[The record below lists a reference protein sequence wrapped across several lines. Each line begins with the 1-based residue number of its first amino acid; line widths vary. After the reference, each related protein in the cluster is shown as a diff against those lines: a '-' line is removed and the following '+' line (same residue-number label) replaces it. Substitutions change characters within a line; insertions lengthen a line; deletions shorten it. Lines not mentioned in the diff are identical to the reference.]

1 MKAHKLIIAVVL
13 LGVNALT
20 LAICQAAD
28 DGAKA
33 GRAPKDKVALPASA
47 GKAVQPKGNKSMI
60 VQETS
65 TNVLTGSYLPHK
77 MKRVGRVTDGPGNVV
92 VIDRADI
99 QRSGA
104 ATVAQ
109 VLAKVPGLSV
119 GGR

>member
-1 MKAHKLIIAVVL
+1 MKAHKLIIVVAL

-20 LAICQAAD
+20 LANCQAAD
-28 DGAKA
+28 GDAKA
-33 GRAPKDKVALPASA
+33 GTAPKDKVALPPSA
-47 GKAVQPKGNKSMI
+47 GKAVRPKGNKSM
-60 VQETS
+60 VAQETS

-77 MKRVGRVTDGPGNVV
+77 MKRVGRVTDGLGNVV

-119 GGR
+119 GGP